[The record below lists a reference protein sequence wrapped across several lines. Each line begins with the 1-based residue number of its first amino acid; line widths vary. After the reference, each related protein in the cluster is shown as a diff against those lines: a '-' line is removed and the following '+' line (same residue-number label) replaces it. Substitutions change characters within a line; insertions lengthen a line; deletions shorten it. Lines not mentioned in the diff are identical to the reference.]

1 MIKEFVLTIILGA
14 VLGFGITGS
23 YIVIHKNGQQTIS
36 ATNIQ
41 TSPTPI
47 ISETIIE
54 TTPTPTS
61 TITNPNL
68 TITAPENN
76 SILSTETTSI
86 KGTAKNNSSIII
98 STNSQTFTGQANSN
112 GIFSINITLNS
123 GANLVKITAIDSDD
137 NQTETELLLTYSTTK
152 I

>member
-98 STNSQTFTGQANSN
+98 STNSQ
-112 GIFSINITLNS
+112 
-123 GANLVKITAIDSDD
+123 
-137 NQTETELLLTYSTTK
+137 
-152 I
+152 

>member
-54 TTPTPTS
+54 TTPTPT
-61 TITNPNL
+61 ITNPNL

-76 SILSTETTSI
+76 SLLSTETTSI
-86 KGTAKNNSSIII
+86 KGTAKSNSSIII

-112 GIFSINITLNS
+112 GIFSINITLDG
-123 GANLVKITAIDSDD
+123 GANLVKITAIDPND